1 MDWRRSI
8 LWMSAWTGFPV
19 STVAGRYAWEHFGFI
34 AGACVQIGL
43 VIVAVVAFDWL
54 LNRWYV
60 QRGMVTI
67 TIDDGDGKPQTWFKD
82 LGPNVAGPM
91 QRGDQ

>member
-1 MDWRRSI
+1 MDWRRSA

-19 STVAGRYAWEHFGFI
+19 SMVAGRYAWEYFGVLT
-34 AGACVQIGL
+34 GAFVQIAM
-43 VIVAVVAFDWL
+43 VMASVSAFDWL
-54 LNRWYV
+54 LKRWYV
-60 QRGMVTI
+60 QRGIVLI

-82 LGPNVAGPM
+82 LGSNIAGPM